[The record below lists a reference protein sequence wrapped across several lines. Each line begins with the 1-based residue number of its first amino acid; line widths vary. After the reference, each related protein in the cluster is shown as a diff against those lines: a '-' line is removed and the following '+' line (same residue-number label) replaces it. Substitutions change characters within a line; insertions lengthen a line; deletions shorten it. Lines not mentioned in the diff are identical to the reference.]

1 MEALSQFFTANAV
14 WVHLSYAILAAA
26 FLMRSLY
33 WLRVLAIAAFLT
45 QAVYLAL
52 TTSGLYTDIQWA
64 FVFVAINLAQ
74 LALLTR
80 QKSQSLPPAERAMLR
95 RVLPSLS
102 DSQLARF
109 CGAAER
115 REIAAG
121 EPMTRQG
128 APVERLYFLLSGAA
142 DVAIDAVDV
151 ARVSA
156 GSFIGE
162 MSFLTGRPASA
173 DVKAAFDSVALVF
186 EKNALDSALARD
198 EDLRSAVQTLIGAD
212 LAEKVAR
219 GNRTLRERLGESA

>member
-173 DVKAAFDSVALVF
+173 DVF